1 MLPTLRFLHLLG
13 LTLFL
18 GSLPT
23 HIVLGLLG
31 PGGEL
36 PPQGVMFA
44 RTMIKVITLS
54 VTVPG
59 LVLLTG
65 SGLARWRLRARQA
78 EGETWLALHMV
89 LGLTIV
95 AVGGLVLTPVIFDLA
110 GQAAALVEGEFSD
123 AIWGVSKTIEDVAGA
138 FNLIA
143 ALIAVA
149 LACYRPFPRRRRL
162 DRSGVGA

>member
-1 MLPTLRFLHLLG
+1 MHPTLRFLHLLG
-13 LTLFL
+13 LALFL

-31 PGGEL
+31 PGGAL

-44 RTMIKVITLS
+44 RAMMKVITL
-54 VTVPG
+54 VATVPG
-59 LVLLTG
+59 LLLLAG
-65 SGLARWRLRARQA
+65 SGSVRWRIRASQTR
-78 EGETWLALHMV
+78 GEAWLTLHV
-89 LGLTIV
+89 GLGLTIL

-123 AIWGVSKTIEDVAGA
+123 ATWRVSKTVEDAAGA

-143 ALIAVA
+143 ALVAVA
-149 LACYRPFPRRRRL
+149 VASYRPILRRPRL
-162 DRSGVGA
+162 DRQRPRA

>member
-1 MLPTLRFLHLLG
+1 MHPTLRFLHLLG

-44 RTMIKVITLS
+44 RTMIKVITLA

-59 LVLLTG
+59 LMLLAG
-65 SGLARWRLRARQA
+65 SGLARWRLQARQA
-78 EGETWLALHMV
+78 GDTTWLTLHV
-89 LGLTIV
+89 GLGFAVV
-95 AVGGLVLTPVIFDLA
+95 AVGGLVLTPVTFDLA
-110 GQAAALVEGEFSD
+110 GQAAAVVDGTFSD
-123 AIWGVSKTIEDVAGA
+123 ATWQVSKTIEDVAGA

-149 LACYRPFPRRRRL
+149 LACYRPFLRRHRL
-162 DRSGVGA
+162 DRPGAGA